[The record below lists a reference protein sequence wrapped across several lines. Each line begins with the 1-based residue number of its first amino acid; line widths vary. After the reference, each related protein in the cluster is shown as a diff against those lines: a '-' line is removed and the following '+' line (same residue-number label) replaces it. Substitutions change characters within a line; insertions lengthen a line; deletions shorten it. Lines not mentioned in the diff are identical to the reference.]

1 MKIPAPIMPPI
12 TAIVVPK
19 RPSWR
24 ASPLPWGSCL
34 FGFSLFVIETD
45 WSFPHERP
53 SRFVPVGAYSITP
66 ATAHKIG
73 PAGDLLPKVHNCIW
87 GPRHLTA
94 YENCN
99 RLGDSRVCD
108 CLHCLGVAV
117 CTVSATRYAISRSI
131 ITTESWSPLGRDGR
145 VVYARTIP

>member
-1 MKIPAPIMPPI
+1 MKIPAPIIPPI
-12 TAIVVPK
+12 TAIVVPN

-24 ASPLPWGSCL
+24 ASPLPWCICL
-34 FGFSLFVIETD
+34 LGFSLLVIETD

-73 PAGDLLPKVHNCIW
+73 LAEDLLAKLHNSVW
-87 GPRHLTA
+87 GPQHLTLH
-94 YENCN
+94 ENCD
-99 RLGDSRVCD
+99 RFGGSSVYDSHHR
-108 CLHCLGVAV
+108 LGVAV

-131 ITTESWSPLGRDGR
+131 ITTESWSPHGRDGR